1 MIVQELLSKL
11 GFTVDPSGIE
21 KGKNLLSDFKRFVVG
36 LSLGASVT
44 MVGRMALQSAAQMET
59 LNAQFTTMLGSASA
73 ASVMMEEMN
82 SFAAR
87 TPFETMDI
95 ASAGATL
102 MGFGVQANNVMDTV
116 EMLGNVAGANGQKFQ
131 SLALVYGQIQ
141 SAGRLMGGDLLQ
153 LINAGFNPLQVI
165 SKQTGRSMVQ
175 LKEDME
181 KGRIS
186 AEMVTA
192 AFKSATSKG
201 GMFYGNLANQAKTWE
216 GVTSTAMDNLRMSLT
231 NAILPFMPALKS
243 IVGALGAIDLS
254 PIVVQFQAMATD
266 GQSLADV
273 VMDLANTLVQLVA
286 AGMSVLQWFI
296 DMAPSIRTMAHV
308 FKLLY
313 PALLLVFGP
322 RMLAM
327 IQATTIG
334 TRAAAAAQ
342 LFMQRSALAAG
353 AAAGYQATMSSVAST
368 ALYTMKTAAIG
379 AGAAMKTAFLGL
391 LSPINVVLMGIVG
404 IWMAY
409 NKIKADIS
417 EELDKTAKEG
427 MDDLYLTMG
436 GPQYVHQLEKQL
448 KLDKEALAAIRAKA
462 LAGEAIDRKKLD
474 KARENMQSTQNQLK
488 EMKDAERRL
497 YGEDRGSDLAASA
510 MAAAEGAVAGV
521 QQTVQSTGKKYDI
534 KNELNMSVNAPG
546 GTKGAT
552 GLTAKQVIDLSQEA
566 VKGMFN
572 MQLKDLIVGAV

>member
-11 GFTVDPSGIE
+11 GFTVDPTGIQ
-21 KGKNLLSDFKRFVVG
+21 KGEQLLGGFKRFVVG
-36 LSLGASVT
+36 LGIGASVA
-44 MVGRMALQSAAQMET
+44 MVGKMALDSAAQMET
-59 LNAQFTTMLGSASA
+59 LNAQFTTMLGSAEA
-73 ASVMMEEMN
+73 AKIMMEDMN

-87 TPFETMDI
+87 TPFETMDV
-95 ASAGATL
+95 ASAGSIL
-102 MGFGVQANNVMDTV
+102 MGFQVPAGQVMDTLD
-116 EMLGNVAGANGQKFQ
+116 MLGNVAGANSQKFQ
-131 SLALVYGQIQ
+131 SLALVYGQVQ

-175 LKEDME
+175 LKKDME
-181 KGRIS
+181 DGRIS

-192 AFKSATSKG
+192 AFKQATSKG
-201 GMFYGNLANQAKTWE
+201 GMFYNNLANQAKTWQ
-216 GVTSTAMDNLRMSLT
+216 GVTSTAIDNFKMSLT
-231 NAILPFMPALKS
+231 DAILPFMPLLKA
-243 IVGALGAIDLS
+243 IVAALGTIDLS
-254 PIVVQFQAMATD
+254 PIVAQFAGMATGGED
-266 GQSLADV
+266 LAAV
-273 VMDLANTLVQLVA
+273 VVDLANTLVQLVA
-286 AGMSVLQWFI
+286 AGVAVVRWFL
-296 DMAPSIRTMAHV
+296 DLAPTVKTMTTV
-308 FKLLY
+308 FKALY

-327 IQATTIG
+327 IKATTIG

-368 ALYTMKTAAIG
+368 AMYTMKTAAIG

-391 LSPINVVLMGIVG
+391 LSPMNLVLMGIVG

-409 NKIKADIS
+409 NKIKSDIS
-417 EELDKTAKEG
+417 EELNKVANEG
-427 MDDLYLTMG
+427 MDDLYLAMG

-448 KLDKEALAAIRAKA
+448 KFEKEALAAIRAKA

-488 EMKDAERRL
+488 VMKDAERRL
-497 YGEDRGSDLAASA
+497 YGEDVGSDLAASA
-510 MAAAEGAVAGV
+510 MAAASGAVAGV

-534 KNELNMSVNAPG
+534 KNELNMSVSAPG
-546 GTKGAT
+546 GAGGKT

>member
-11 GFTVDPSGIE
+11 GFTVDPTGIQQ
-21 KGKNLLSDFKRFVVG
+21 GQNLLSGFKRFVVG
-36 LSLGASVT
+36 LGLGASVA
-44 MVGRMALQSAAQMET
+44 MVGSMALQSAAQMET

-87 TPFETMDI
+87 TPFETRDI

-102 MGFGVQANNVMDTV
+102 MGFGVQANKVMDTV

-165 SKQTGRSMVQ
+165 SEQTHRSMVQ

-192 AFKSATSKG
+192 AFKSATSKD

-286 AGMSVLQWFI
+286 AGMSVLRWFI

-327 IQATTIG
+327 IKATALG

-379 AGAAMKTAFLGL
+379 AGAAMKTAFMSLI
-391 LSPINVVLMGIVG
+391 SPLNLVLAGIVG
-404 IWMAY
+404 VWMAY
-409 NKIKADIS
+409 NKIKDDVAAELKAD
-417 EELDKTAKEG
+417 ENKAME
-427 MDDLYLTMG
+427 DLYLAA
-436 GPQYVHQLEKQL
+436 GPGYIKDLQRQLAYEKQNL
-448 KLDKEALAAIRAKA
+448 NALRARA
-462 LAGEAIDRKKLD
+462 LAGEDIDRKTIES
-474 KARENMQSTQNQLK
+474 ARNKMKETQKQLK
-488 EMKDAERRL
+488 TFQDAENRL
-497 YGEDRGSDLAASA
+497 YGRESGDDLAASA
-510 MAAAEGAVAGV
+510 MAAASGAVAGV
-521 QQTVQSTGKKYDI
+521 QSTVQSSSKKLDL
-534 KNELNMSVNAPG
+534 KNELNMTVNAPSG
-546 GTKGAT
+546 GREKT
-552 GLTAKQVIDLSQEA
+552 GLTAKQVIDLSAEA